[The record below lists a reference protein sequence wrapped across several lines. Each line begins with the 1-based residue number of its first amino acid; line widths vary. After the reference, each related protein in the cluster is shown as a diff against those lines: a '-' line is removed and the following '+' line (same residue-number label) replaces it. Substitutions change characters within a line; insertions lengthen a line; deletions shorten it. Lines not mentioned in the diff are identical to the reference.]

1 MTYIC
6 ENCSHIFEDGEQRTV
21 IENHGFSDGL
31 AERFGVC
38 PVCGGT
44 YSTARRCKGCGSFYR
59 EFDMFGGWCADCL
72 KDRLTPD
79 RALTILTRSDD
90 WMDDLAEMLNEEV
103 KR

>member
-6 ENCSHIFEDGEQRTV
+6 DNCSHIFEEGEQARYVET
-21 IENHGFSDGL
+21 HGFTDGRV
-31 AERFGVC
+31 EYFDCC
-38 PVCGGT
+38 PICGGT
-44 YSTARRCKGCGSFYR
+44 YSEAKRCNGCNEWHSKGVLYF
-59 EFDMFGGWCADCL
+59 GWCADCL

>member
-6 ENCSHIFEDGEQRTV
+6 DNCAQTFEDGEQGTV
-21 IENHGFSDGL
+21 IETHGFSDGL

-44 YSTARRCKGCGSFYR
+44 YSEAKRCNGCNEWHSEGVLYF
-59 EFDMFGGWCADCL
+59 GWCADCL

-90 WMDDLAEMLNEEV
+90 WMDELAEMLNEEV